1 MPSTRLTRRRL
12 LGSIPLLA
20 VGAGCNARRDGSP
33 ARTELDDTDDPDG
46 ATDTP
51 PASPDDGTPTSEPI
65 DASLAGPW
73 PTFGR
78 DPGNTATTDA
88 AGPTA
93 PVDAFWT
100 RRLGSVGALY
110 PAVGQGGP
118 YLASHRGS
126 LVALDAAGDVR
137 WRRALDDRVVSAPLA
152 TSDRVVV
159 GTVSGTVTAFESDG
173 TEAWSVDLPRGLF
186 APHASDGTVFA
197 AGEGVVIVAHRSE
210 GVVAVDLSDGTRL
223 WTAPLSGRIHRP
235 RVADGTV
242 YVSTD
247 PQETDGAVVA
257 LSLADGAEQWRAT
270 VPRGA
275 SVAPTVT
282 SRGIYTGTHRGLV
295 LAFDRDGTERWRIS
309 VDDWVNTTPVVA
321 SDAVWV
327 GTLDGR
333 LIALEADGERRAT
346 YDLELTTPVV
356 RDGVLYAGSGE
367 GVVAFDAASGEERWR
382 AAVDGHVRP
391 PLRLA
396 GDRLY
401 VGADDGDAYALD
413 PATGAARW
421 TFTDRP
427 ATVPSPVVDDRSV
440 YVGGLGGSF
449 HGIVAESGKDLWR
462 PGFVGA
468 VIGPPAVLAGGVV
481 AGLSNG
487 QVTATAPLDYGDPID
502 RPIRATPRPATTETP
517 IAIDLTESER
527 RWSTGLGAPPTDG
540 VGFAEDVAYVPAG
553 EELVSVDAATGD
565 VRWRAETDGRVTTT
579 PAVADGVVVGG
590 TNGVT
595 AFETD
600 DGRRRWHADFGP
612 TRSSPAVR
620 DGLVVVGGDDG
631 VVRAFSLAE
640 GSERW
645 RVETGGPVLSS
656 PALTPD
662 IAVVGSDDGVV
673 RALALDD
680 GSERW
685 RVETDGP
692 LRSSPA
698 VAADTVFVGSRDR
711 HLYALSTEDGAER
724 WRHEL
729 DGWVD
734 GSPAVAHG
742 AVFVTDQ
749 LGACYCLATR
759 ADG

>member
-20 VGAGCNARRDGSP
+20 VGAGCNARRDGST
-33 ARTELDDTDDPDG
+33 ARTEPDDAGDSDG

-51 PASPDDGTPTSEPI
+51 PGSPDDSTSTSGPI

-78 DPGNTATTDA
+78 DSGNTATTDTRGP
-88 AGPTA
+88 AGP
-93 PVDAFWT
+93 VDTVWT
-100 RRLGSVGALY
+100 QRLGSVGTLY
-110 PAVGQGGP
+110 PAVGPAGP

-126 LVALDAAGDVR
+126 ILALDAAGDVR
-137 WRRALDDRVVSAPLA
+137 WRRALDDEVVSAPLA
-152 TSDRVVV
+152 IGDRVVV
-159 GTVSGTVTAFESDG
+159 GTVSGTVTTFESDG

-197 AGEGVVIVAHRSE
+197 AGEGVVIVTHRSE
-210 GVVAVDLSDGTRL
+210 GVVALDPADGTRL
-223 WTAPLSGRIHRP
+223 WTVPLSGRIHRP

-257 LSLADGAEQWRAT
+257 LSLADGTERWRAT

-282 SRGIYTGTHRGLV
+282 PEAVYTGTHRGLV
-295 LAFDRDGTERWRIS
+295 LAFDRDGTERWRTS
-309 VDDWVNTTPVVA
+309 VDDWVSTTPVVA
-321 SDAVWV
+321 ADAVWV

-333 LIALEADGERRAT
+333 LIALERDGAIRGT

-356 RDGVLYAGSGE
+356 RDDVLYAGSDE
-367 GVVAFDAASGEERWR
+367 RVVAFDAAAGEERWR
-382 AAVDGHVRP
+382 AAVDGRVRP

-413 PATGAARW
+413 PATGGTRW
-421 TFTDRP
+421 TFSDRP

-449 HGIVAESGKDLWR
+449 HGIVIESGKDLWR
-462 PGFVGA
+462 PGYA
-468 VIGPPAVLAGGVV
+468 SEVIGSPAVLAGGVV

-517 IAIDLTESER
+517 IAIDLPEAER

-565 VRWRAETDGRVTTT
+565 VRWRAETNGRVTTT

-595 AFETD
+595 AFETA

-631 VVRAFSLAE
+631 VVRALSLAE
-640 GSERW
+640 GTERW
-645 RVETGGPVLSS
+645 RVETGGSVLSS
-656 PALTPD
+656 PALATD
-662 IAVVGSDDGVV
+662 TAVVGSDDGVV
-673 RALALDD
+673 RALTLDD

-685 RVETDGP
+685 RAETGGP
-692 LRSSPA
+692 VRSSPA
-698 VAADTVFVGSRDR
+698 VADGTVFVGSRDR
-711 HLYALSTEDGAER
+711 HLYALSTEDGTER
-724 WRHEL
+724 WRYEL

-749 LGACYCLATR
+749 SGACYCLATR
-759 ADG
+759 TDD